1 MIEQSGTFA
10 ELQAREGFVGDLALQ
25 VRSTPTE
32 AKPNEEDTPPPTD
45 SKASSTPV
53 VDDAWK
59 RQTGDLSLYKFY
71 FKSVGAPLAVSFL
84 CLAVGYIF
92 MGRLPQIWV
101 RVWTEHGTMN
111 DHVAYAGAYIAFCLA
126 TVLLSGL
133 AVGFFMI
140 VVIPKSAVHLHWL
153 LLDAVIKA
161 PLWFFTTTDSG
172 VTLNRFSQDMTLVD
186 QALPMAF
193 FETTFDSLDVVAG
206 TALIASGAQYVAA
219 VIPLCIVP
227 LYFLQK
233 IYLSR
238 LILIFPLLPLE

>member
-1 MIEQSGTFA
+1 MQAHSMPA
-10 ELQAREGFVGDLALQ
+10 EAEEN
-25 VRSTPTE
+25 P
-32 AKPNEEDTPPPTD
+32 EDTVPSTE
-45 SKASSTPV
+45 SKASSTPAD
-53 VDDAWK
+53 DDAWK

-71 FKSVGAPLAVSFL
+71 FKSVGARLAVSFL
-84 CLAVGYIF
+84 CLAIGYIF

-101 RVWTEHGTMN
+101 RVWTEHGTST
-111 DHVAYAGAYIAFCLA
+111 DRSAYAGAYITFCLA

-133 AVGFFMI
+133 AVGFFMV

-153 LLDAVIKA
+153 LLDAVVKA

-193 FETTFDSLDVVAG
+193 FETTFDSLDVIAG

-233 IYLSR
+233 IYLSQWPP
-238 LILIFPLLPLE
+238 LFPLIST